1 MKTMYSPDRLNYTL
15 VTGPVVSQLLLND
28 FVIDT
33 IKVSPKQSTL
43 VPGMDYMTSVQDW
56 LDVQV

>member
-1 MKTMYSPDRLNYTL
+1 MKTMYSPDRLNSTL